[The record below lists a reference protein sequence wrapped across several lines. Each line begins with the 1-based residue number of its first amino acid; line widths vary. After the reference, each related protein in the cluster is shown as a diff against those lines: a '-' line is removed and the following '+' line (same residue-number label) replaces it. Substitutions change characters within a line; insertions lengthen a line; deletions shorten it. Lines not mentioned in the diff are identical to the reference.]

1 MQAPDSREHVG
12 LSHEETSE
20 FDRLTSVFEVHEEHL
35 ADPSLLV
42 RFYSS

>member
-12 LSHEETSE
+12 LSDEETSE
-20 FDRLTSVFEVHEEHL
+20 FSRLISVFEFHEEHL
-35 ADPSLLV
+35 ADPGLLV